1 MKPDYTNES
10 PDYPPDSREERMKI
24 LMSIRDEDIDLSDMP
39 ETDFS
44 QATRV
49 GDRFWKIGERNLARQ
64 KAREKASQAVR
75 QARESVPP
83 ARAASPVTS

>member
-1 MKPDYTNES
+1 MKMEH

-49 GDRFWKIGERNLARQ
+49 GDRFWKMGERNLARQ
-64 KAREKASQAVR
+64 KAREK
-75 QARESVPP
+75 
-83 ARAASPVTS
+83 TS

>member
-1 MKPDYTNES
+1 MKMEYPS
-10 PDYPPDSREERMKI
+10 DYPKTREEAVRAV
-24 LMSIRDEDIDLSDMP
+24 MSIRDEDIDLSDMP

-49 GDRFWKIGERNLARQ
+49 GDRFWKMGERNLARQ

-75 QARESVPP
+75 QARESTP
-83 ARAASPVTS
+83 AGVASPATS

>member
-1 MKPDYTNES
+1 MKPDYTNEY

-49 GDRFWKIGERNLARQ
+49 GDRFWKMGERNLARQ

-75 QARESVPP
+75 QARESTPP
-83 ARAASPVTS
+83 GGASPATS